1 MTRLTDDPKNIFSLS
16 LSFLRIRARCR
27 RKQCIQNCTLE
38 MQQKEAMVNNELQV
52 FQEKVHRCAQT
63 CNDKAQSFVES
74 QGVDVAQRKAMEC
87 IDECARDYRKELGAI
102 KRRVT

>member
-1 MTRLTDDPKNIFSLS
+1 
-16 LSFLRIRARCR
+16 
-27 RKQCIQNCTLE
+27 

-52 FQEKVHRCAQT
+52 FQEKVQRCAQT

-74 QGVDVAQRKAMEC
+74 QGMDVAQLKAMEC
-87 IDECARDYRKELGAI
+87 IAECARDYGKDLASI

>member
-1 MTRLTDDPKNIFSLS
+1 
-16 LSFLRIRARCR
+16 
-27 RKQCIQNCTLE
+27 

-87 IDECARDYRKELGAI
+87 IDECVRDYGKELGAI